1 MNPRPADPFRR
12 NDDATYVVG
21 LGSFLPGE
29 PVPNEAIAAL
39 LPDVPVHE
47 LMRYFGVE
55 QRHFV
60 VAPDTGERAEK
71 DLGTAEMAYR
81 AAKAAIAD
89 ADLPAGEIDLIITTT
104 ATPDVIMP
112 PLARQLQRRLGIE
125 RAQLCDLRGGC
136 AAAIQGLIL
145 AQTMIRS
152 GRARLA
158 LICGAECMSP
168 YYYTER
174 LLRNAAPDSADMING
189 LIFADGASAMLVGGE
204 GHAQGRASAL
214 EIGYCNAVSTH
225 PHEREGLLIGPDES
239 KRVPVQT
246 THNHRIISRLL
257 PQIVAKAVADLIA
270 NGGRGP
276 EDYGT
281 IIVPQA
287 NRSLMSMIVPELVMG
302 LDGLMF
308 YVGDRTANIPGAAM
322 VMALDFAVR
331 SGRVAAGGPPVGIVA
346 AETASW
352 TYAVVDLVAVDRAD
366 MRRSA
371 A

>member
-1 MNPRPADPFRR
+1 M
-12 NDDATYVVG
+12 VG
-21 LGSFLPGE
+21 LGSYLPGE
-29 PVPNEAIAAL
+29 PVTNDAIAAR
-39 LPDVPVHE
+39 LPDVPVAD
-47 LMRYFGVE
+47 LMNYFGVR

-60 VAPDTGERAEK
+60 VAPETGERVET
-71 DLGTAEMAYR
+71 DLGTAELAFR
-81 AAKAAIAD
+81 AACAAIAD
-89 ADLPAGEIDLIITTT
+89 AELPLQEIDLIITTT

-112 PLARQLQRRLGIE
+112 PLARQLQRRLGVE

-152 GRARLA
+152 GRARTA

-168 YYYTER
+168 HYYTER
-174 LLRNAAPDSADMING
+174 LLRNAAPDSSDMING
-189 LIFADGASAMLVGGE
+189 LIFADGASAMVVSAADG
-204 GHAQGRASAL
+204 AQGRSAAL

-225 PHEREGLLIGPDES
+225 PHEREGLLIGPDEK
-239 KRVPVQT
+239 KRIPVQT
-246 THNHRIISRLL
+246 THNHRLISRLL
-257 PQIVAKAVADLIA
+257 PQIVSKAVTDLVD
-270 NGGRGP
+270 NGGRGA
-276 EDYGT
+276 EAYGT

-322 VMALDFAVR
+322 VMALDFAVKA
-331 SGRVAAGGPPVGIVA
+331 GRVRPGGEPVGIVA

-352 TYAVVDLVAVDRAD
+352 TYAVVDLVAVH
-366 MRRSA
+366 
-371 A
+371 

>member
-1 MNPRPADPFRR
+1 MTPGRPFDGR
-12 NDDATYVVG
+12 NDGATCIVG
-21 LGSFLPGE
+21 LGSYLPGE
-29 PVPNEAIAAL
+29 PVTNDVIADR
-39 LPDVPVHE
+39 LPDVPVAD
-47 LMRYFGVE
+47 LMNYFGVQ

-71 DLGTAEMAYR
+71 DLGTAELAYR
-81 AAKAAIAD
+81 AACAAIAD
-89 ADLPAGEIDLIITTT
+89 AELPRQEIDLIVTTT

-112 PLARQLQRRLGIE
+112 PLARQLQRRLGVE

-145 AQTMIRS
+145 AQTMIGS
-152 GRARLA
+152 GRARTA

-168 YYYTER
+168 HYYTER
-174 LLRNAAPDSADMING
+174 LLRNATPDSSDMING
-189 LIFADGASAMLVGGE
+189 LIFADGASAMIVS
-204 GHAQGRASAL
+204 AADDARGRSGML

-225 PHEREGLLIGPDES
+225 PHEREGLLIGPDEK

-246 THNHRIISRLL
+246 THNHRLISRLL
-257 PQIVAKAVADLIA
+257 PRIVGDAVTDLVC
-270 NGGRGP
+270 NGGRSA

-287 NRSLMSMIVPELVMG
+287 NRSLMSMVVPELVMG
-302 LDGLMF
+302 LDGLMY

-322 VMALDFAVR
+322 VMALDFAVKGGRVR
-331 SGRVAAGGPPVGIVA
+331 SGGQPVGIVA

-352 TYAVVDLVAVDRAD
+352 TYAVVDLVAVH
-366 MRRSA
+366 
-371 A
+371 

>member
-1 MNPRPADPFRR
+1 MNIQQSGQPRL
-12 NDDATYVVG
+12 NDDSTFIVG

-29 PVPNEAIAAL
+29 PVTNEVIAER
-39 LPDVPVHE
+39 LPEVPVLD

-55 QRHFV
+55 QRHLV
-60 VAPDTGERAEK
+60 VDPNTGARVEK

-81 AAKAAIAD
+81 AACAAIAD
-89 ADLPAGEIDLIITTT
+89 ADLPVGEIDLIITTT

-152 GRARLA
+152 GRARTA

-168 YYYTER
+168 YYYAER
-174 LLRNAAPDSADMING
+174 LLENARPTSSDMING
-189 LIFADGASAMLVGGE
+189 LIFADGASAMIVGGSNL
-204 GHAQGRASAL
+204 ARNRSAL
-214 EIGYCNAVSTH
+214 AIGYCNAVSTH
-225 PHEREGLLIGPDES
+225 PHEKEGLLIGPDD
-239 KRVPVQT
+239 KKLIPVQT
-246 THNHRIISRLL
+246 THNHKLISRLL
-257 PQIVAKAVADLIA
+257 PEIVGNAVTDLVT
-270 NGGRGP
+270 NGGRSA

-287 NRSLMSMIVPELVMG
+287 NRSLMSMILPDMVMG

-331 SGRVAAGGPPVGIVA
+331 SGRVTAGGQPVGVVA

-352 TYAVVDLVAVDRAD
+352 TYAVVDLAAVN
-366 MRRSA
+366 
-371 A
+371 

>member
-1 MNPRPADPFRR
+1 VNPRQQQASPGK
-12 NDDATYVVG
+12 DDETFIIG
-21 LGSFLPGE
+21 LGSYLPGE
-29 PVPNEAIAAL
+29 PVTNDAIAAR
-39 LPDVPVHE
+39 LPDVPVAD

-60 VAPDTGERAEK
+60 IAPDTGNRAEK
-71 DLGTAEMAYR
+71 DLGTAELAYR
-81 AAKAAIAD
+81 AACAAIAD
-89 ADLPAGEIDLIITTT
+89 AEVPLGEIDFIITTT

-112 PLARQLQRRLGIE
+112 PLARQLQRRLGVE

-152 GRARLA
+152 GRARTV

-168 YYYTER
+168 YYYGER
-174 LLRNAAPDSADMING
+174 LLQNTTPNSSDMING
-189 LIFADGASAMLVGGE
+189 LIFADGAAAMIVSAADG
-204 GHAQGRASAL
+204 ARGRRSAL
-214 EIGYCNAVSTH
+214 AVGYSNAVSAH
-225 PHEREGLLIGPDES
+225 PHEREGLLIGPDER
-239 KRVPVQT
+239 KLVPVQT
-246 THNHRIISRLL
+246 THNHRLISRLL
-257 PQIVAKAVADLIA
+257 PEIVGNAVTDLIS
-270 NGGRGP
+270 NGGRTA
-276 EDYGT
+276 EAYGT

-302 LDGLMF
+302 LDGLMY

-331 SGRVAAGGPPVGIVA
+331 AGRVRPGGEPVGVVA

-352 TYAVVDLVAVDRAD
+352 TYAVVDLATVH
-366 MRRSA
+366 
-371 A
+371 

>member
-1 MNPRPADPFRR
+1 VNLSRAGSHGR
-12 NDDATYVVG
+12 NDDATCIVG
-21 LGSFLPGE
+21 LGSYLPGE
-29 PVPNEAIAAL
+29 PVTNDVIAQR
-39 LPDVPVHE
+39 LPDVPVLD

-60 VAPDTGERAEK
+60 VAPDTGERTEK
-71 DLGTAEMAYR
+71 GLGTAELAYR
-81 AAKAAIAD
+81 AACAAIAD
-89 ADLPAGEIDLIITTT
+89 AEMPVGEIDLIITTT

-152 GRARLA
+152 GRARTA

-168 YYYTER
+168 YYYAER
-174 LLRNAAPDSADMING
+174 LLMNAAPNSSDMING
-189 LIFADGASAMLVGGE
+189 LIFADGGAAMIVGSAE
-204 GHAQGRASAL
+204 QARGRNAVL

-225 PHEREGLLIGPDES
+225 PHEREGLLIGPDE
-239 KRVPVQT
+239 KKLVPVQT
-246 THNHRIISRLL
+246 THNHRLISRLL
-257 PQIVAKAVADLIA
+257 PQIVSTAVADLVN
-270 NGGRGP
+270 NGGRTP
-276 EDYGT
+276 EAYGT

-331 SGRVAAGGPPVGIVA
+331 AGRVRSGGAPVGIVA

-352 TYAVVDLVAVDRAD
+352 TYAVVDLAAVH
-366 MRRSA
+366 
-371 A
+371 

>member
-1 MNPRPADPFRR
+1 MTPGRTHADRR
-12 NDDATYVVG
+12 NDATCIVG
-21 LGSFLPGE
+21 LGSYLPGE
-29 PVPNEAIAAL
+29 AVTNDVIAAR
-39 LPDVPVHE
+39 LPDVPVVE

-60 VAPDTGERAEK
+60 VAPDSGQRAEK
-71 DLGTAEMAYR
+71 DLGTAELAYR
-81 AAKAAIAD
+81 AARAAIAD
-89 ADLPAGEIDLIITTT
+89 AGMPLGEIDLIVTTT

-125 RAQLCDLRGGC
+125 NAQLCDLRGGC

-145 AQTMIRS
+145 AQAMIRS
-152 GRARLA
+152 GRVCTA

-174 LLRNAAPDSADMING
+174 LLRNAAPNSSDMING
-189 LIFADGASAMLVGGE
+189 LIFADGAAAMIVTAGG
-204 GHAQGRASAL
+204 GARGRGPAL

-225 PHEREGLLIGPDES
+225 PQEPEGLLIGPDE
-239 KRVPVQT
+239 KKLVPVQT
-246 THNHRIISRLL
+246 THNHKLISRLL
-257 PQIVAKAVADLIA
+257 PQIVSTAVTDLVG
-270 NGGRGP
+270 NGGRSA
-276 EDYGT
+276 EAYGT

-322 VMALDFAVR
+322 VMALDFAVKE
-331 SGRVAAGGPPVGIVA
+331 GRVRAGGEPVGIVA

-352 TYAVVDLVAVDRAD
+352 TYAVVDLAAVH
-366 MRRSA
+366 
-371 A
+371 

>member
-1 MNPRPADPFRR
+1 MTLHLTDLPAGPPTFI
-12 NDDATYVVG
+12 VG

-29 PVPNEAIAAL
+29 PVTNDEIAAR
-39 LPDVPVHE
+39 LPDVPVLE

-60 VAPDTGERAEK
+60 VAPDTGERTHR

-81 AAKAAIAD
+81 AALAAIAD
-89 ADLPAGEIDLIITTT
+89 AGIAIGDIDLIVTTT
-104 ATPDVIMP
+104 ATPDAIMP
-112 PLARQLQRRLGIE
+112 PLARQLQRRLGIG

-152 GRARLA
+152 GRAKTA

-168 YYYTER
+168 HYYTQQ
-174 LLRNAAPDSADMING
+174 LLKNAAPNSSDMING
-189 LIFADGASAMLVGGE
+189 LIFADGASAMVVSGAA
-204 GHAQGRASAL
+204 AQGRPAL
-214 EIGYCNAVSTH
+214 AIGYCNAVSAH
-225 PHEREGLLIGPDES
+225 PDEPEGLLIGPDED
-239 KRVPVQT
+239 RMIPVQT
-246 THNHRIISRLL
+246 THNHRIIRRLL
-257 PQIVAKAVADLIA
+257 PQIVGNAVVDLME
-270 NGGRGP
+270 NGGRAA

-287 NRSLMSMIVPELVMG
+287 NRSLMSMIVPEMVMG
-302 LDGLMF
+302 LDGLM
-308 YVGDRTANIPGAAM
+308 YYIGDRTANIPGAAM

-331 SGRVAAGGPPVGIVA
+331 SGKVAGDGKPVGVVA

-352 TYAVVDLVAVDRAD
+352 TYAVVDLVAAG
-366 MRRSA
+366 
-371 A
+371 

>member
-1 MNPRPADPFRR
+1 MSGDEN
-12 NDDATYVVG
+12 ATFIVG

-29 PVPNEAIAAL
+29 PVTNEVIAER
-39 LPDVPVHE
+39 LPDVPVLD

-60 VAPDTGERAEK
+60 VDPVTGQRVAEDTG
-71 DLGTAEMAYR
+71 TAGMAHR
-81 AAKAAIAD
+81 AARAAIEN
-89 ADLPAGEIDLIITTT
+89 AGLKAGDIDLIITTT

-145 AQTMIRS
+145 AQTLIRS
-152 GRARLA
+152 GRARTA
-158 LICGAECMSP
+158 LICGAECMSS
-168 YYYTER
+168 YYYAER
-174 LLRNAAPDSADMING
+174 LLENDRPDSSDMING
-189 LIFADGASAMLVGGE
+189 LIFADGASAMIVGGIDM
-204 GHAQGRASAL
+204 ARGRSGAL
-214 EIGYCNAVSTH
+214 QIGYCNAVAAY
-225 PHEREGLLIGPDES
+225 PDEKEGLLIGPDE
-239 KRVPVQT
+239 KKLIPVQT
-246 THNHRIISRLL
+246 THNHKLISRLL
-257 PQIVAKAVADLIA
+257 PQIVGSAVNDLVG
-270 NGGRGP
+270 NGGRMA

-287 NRSLMSMIVPELVMG
+287 NRSLMSMIVPEMVMG

-308 YVGDRTANIPGAAM
+308 YIGDKTANIPGAAM

-331 SGRVAAGGPPVGIVA
+331 SGRVQRAGRPVGVVA

-352 TYAVVDLVAVDRAD
+352 TYAVVDLSAVN
-366 MRRSA
+366 
-371 A
+371 

>member
-1 MNPRPADPFRR
+1 MTLQPAHSGEPQ
-12 NDDATYVVG
+12 TYIVG
-21 LGSFLPGE
+21 LGSFLPGT
-29 PVPNEAIAAL
+29 PVTNDMIACR
-39 LPDVPVHE
+39 LPKVPVLE

-55 QRHFV
+55 QRYFV
-60 VAPDTGERAEK
+60 VAPDTGERTQK

-81 AAKAAIAD
+81 AALAAIAD
-89 ADLPAGEIDLIITTT
+89 AGMSIEEIDLIITTT
-104 ATPDVIMP
+104 ATPDAIMP

-152 GRARLA
+152 GRARTA

-168 YYYTER
+168 YYYAER
-174 LLRNAAPDSADMING
+174 LLQNQLPNSSDMING
-189 LIFADGASAMLVGGE
+189 LIFGDGASAMIVS
-204 GHAQGRASAL
+204 ADRDAGRPFPLAV
-214 EIGYCNAVSTH
+214 GYCSAVSAH
-225 PHEREGLLIGPDES
+225 PHEPEGLLIGPDE
-239 KRVPVQT
+239 KKLIPVQT
-246 THNHRIISRLL
+246 THNHKLIRRLL
-257 PQIVAKAVADLIA
+257 PQIVSNAVVDLME
-270 NGGRGP
+270 NGGRAA

-302 LDGLMF
+302 LDGLM
-308 YVGDRTANIPGAAM
+308 YYIGDRTANIPGAAM

-331 SGRVAAGGPPVGIVA
+331 SGKIAQDGKPVGIVA

-352 TYAVVDLVAVDRAD
+352 TYAVVDLVA
-366 MRRSA
+366 A

>member
-1 MNPRPADPFRR
+1 MSHPKPSGR
-12 NDDATYVVG
+12 NNDATYIVG
-21 LGSFLPGE
+21 LGSYLPGD
-29 PVPNEAIAAL
+29 PVPNDVIAAR
-39 LPDVPVHE
+39 LPDVPVAD

-60 VAPDTGERAEK
+60 VTPDTGQRTEK
-71 DLGTAEMAYR
+71 DLGTAELAYR
-81 AAKAAIAD
+81 AACAAIAD
-89 ADLPAGEIDLIITTT
+89 AEMPIQEIDLVVTTT

-152 GRARLA
+152 GRARTA

-168 YYYTER
+168 YYYSER
-174 LLRNAAPDSADMING
+174 LLRNATPSSSDMING
-189 LIFADGASAMLVGGE
+189 LIFADGAAAMIVRGDNDKPS
-204 GHAQGRASAL
+204 RSTAL
-214 EIGYCNAVSTH
+214 EIGYCNAVSGH
-225 PHEREGLLIGPDES
+225 PHEPEGLLIGPDE
-239 KRVPVQT
+239 KKLVPVQT
-246 THNHRIISRLL
+246 THNHRLISRLL
-257 PQIVAKAVADLIA
+257 PEIVSNAVTDLVG
-270 NGGRGP
+270 NGGRAP

-302 LDGLMF
+302 LDGLMY

-331 SGRVAAGGPPVGIVA
+331 EGRVRPGGAPVGVVA

-352 TYAVVDLVAVDRAD
+352 TYAVVDLAT
-366 MRRSA
+366 MH
-371 A
+371 

>member
-1 MNPRPADPFRR
+1 MSSGRAEHARGQ
-12 NDDATYVVG
+12 DDAAFIVG
-21 LGSFLPGE
+21 LGSYLPGE
-29 PVPNEAIAAL
+29 PVTNAAIAER
-39 LPDVPVHE
+39 LPHVPVLD

-60 VAPDTGERAEK
+60 VAPDTGARLEK
-71 DLGTAEMAYR
+71 DLGTAEMALR
-81 AAKAAIAD
+81 AARAAIAD
-89 ADLPAGEIDLIITTT
+89 AELRSEDIDLIITTT

-152 GRARLA
+152 GRATMA

-168 YYYTER
+168 YYYAER
-174 LLRNAAPDSADMING
+174 LLENASPNSSDMING
-189 LIFADGASAMLVGGE
+189 LIFADGASAMVIADRKALR
-204 GHAQGRASAL
+204 GRKRAI

-225 PHEREGLLIGPDES
+225 PHEQEGLLIGPDE
-239 KRVPVQT
+239 KKLIPVQT
-246 THNHRIISRLL
+246 THNHKVISRLL
-257 PQIVAKAVADLIA
+257 PEIVSNAVTDLVQ
-270 NGGRGP
+270 NGGRNA

-287 NRSLMSMIVPELVMG
+287 NQSLMSMIVPELVMG
-302 LDGLMF
+302 LDGLM
-308 YVGDRTANIPGAAM
+308 YYIGDRTANIPGAAM
-322 VMALDFAVR
+322 VMALDFAVH
-331 SGRVAAGGPPVGIVA
+331 SGRIVTGGQPVGVVA

-352 TYAVVDLVAVDRAD
+352 TYAVVDLAAVG
-366 MRRSA
+366 
-371 A
+371 